1 MNISEAIEKN
11 DINFI
16 KENIGNFNPNSNGLY
31 DFSLLHRAVYHGY
44 LKLIQLLIDIGADV
58 NIRDKDNFTPL
69 HSIIDGNQNNWFEC
83 IELLLKNKADVN
95 TKHCWQESGC
105 QETPLITAVRNEVY
119 IEVIKLLLEHGA
131 DVNIVDSDGDKAIN
145 YAYDHNLKDVIK
157 LLEEYGANYDG
168 KITNEEQ
175 IERDFAIGMVE
186 SYKLRNVRKDNE

>member
-16 KENIGNFNPNSNGLY
+16 KENMGNFNPNSNGLY
-31 DFSLLHRAVYHGY
+31 SFPLLHRTVYHGH
-44 LKLIQLLIDIGADV
+44 LEMVQLLIDIGADV
-58 NIRDKDNFTPL
+58 NIQDKDNFTPL

-83 IELLLKNKADVN
+83 IELLLKNRANVN
-95 TKHCWQESGC
+95 TKHCWQESGY

-119 IEVIKLLLEHGA
+119 IEVIKLLLKNGA

-145 YAYDHNLKDVIK
+145 YAYDHNLNDVIK
-157 LLEEYGANYDG
+157 LLEEYGAKYDG

-175 IERDFAIGMVE
+175 IERNFALGMVE
-186 SYKLRNVRKDNE
+186 SYKLRNNRKDNE